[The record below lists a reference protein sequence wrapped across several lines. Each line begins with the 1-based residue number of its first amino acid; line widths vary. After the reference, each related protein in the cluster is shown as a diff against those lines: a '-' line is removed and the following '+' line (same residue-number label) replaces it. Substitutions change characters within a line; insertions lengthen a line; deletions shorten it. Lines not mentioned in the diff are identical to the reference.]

1 MRTLQFKCT
10 LKSDVIIN
18 QRSATEGLQ
27 DTLDFI
33 PGGNFLG
40 IVARELYGQLSSENA
55 LKLFHSGA
63 VRFGDAHPL
72 CDHRRSL
79 RVPASMFY
87 PKLDKTK
94 TECYIHHAIPSLEDQ
109 CEEFRCK
116 QLKQCRDEFYAFQEE
131 VGVKVEIKK
140 TFTLKSAYDKNRRR
154 SKDEALFGYDS
165 IDEGTIYCFEVEC
178 TDAVSVE
185 WVDRIRESLVGERR
199 IGRSKSAQ
207 YGLVEITTMD
217 SAPYTENLSV
227 AATGLVTVYADG
239 RLIFLE
245 EETGLS
251 TFRPTVEQ
259 LGLTGGQIQW
269 ENSQIRTFQYAPWN
283 GKRQVYDADRC
294 GIEKGSVFVIE
305 NAISPVDSQ
314 YVGVYNNEGFGK
326 VIYNPDFLETDTK
339 TGKALYR
346 FCKANE
352 ADQTVIATALDGD
365 VFLRYLA
372 RQKEKKTIQ
381 MGVYEIVNDFIRD
394 KGSKLFGGSSS
405 GEAFASQ
412 WGAIRSIAMQYAEKG
427 ELITEIDKYLSKGIA
442 EDKWADRGRKKALD
456 EFMSSDTFTE
466 ENAQL
471 AIINLAAEMAKK
483 CSKNGRK

>member
-72 CDHRRSL
+72 CDNRRSL

-87 PKLDKTK
+87 PKFGNAK
-94 TECYIHHAIPSLEDQ
+94 TECYIHHAIPSFEDQ
-109 CEEFRCK
+109 SEEFRCK
-116 QLKQCRDEFYAFQEE
+116 QLKQCRSGFCAFQEE
-131 VGVKVEIKK
+131 VGVEIEIKK

-178 TDAVSVE
+178 TDAVPVE
-185 WVDRIRESLVGERR
+185 CIDRIRKSLVGEKRV
-199 IGRSKSAQ
+199 GRSKSAQ
-207 YGLVEITTMD
+207 YGLVEIAAMD
-217 SAPYTENLSV
+217 SAPYTESLSV
-227 AATGLVTVYADG
+227 AVDGLVTVYADG
-239 RLIFLE
+239 RLIFLD
-245 EETGLS
+245 EETGFPTCL
-251 TFRPTVEQ
+251 PTVEQ
-259 LGLTGGQIQW
+259 LGVTGGQIRW
-269 ENSQIRTFQYAPWN
+269 EQSQIRTFQYAPWN
-283 GKRQVYDADRC
+283 GKRQAYDSDRC
-294 GIEKGSVFVIE
+294 GIEKGSVFVVE

-326 VIYNPDFLETDTK
+326 VIYNPDFLKADTK

-381 MGVYEIVNDFIRD
+381 IGVYEIVNDFIRD

-412 WGAIRSIAMQYAEKG
+412 WGAIRNIAMQYAEKE
-427 ELITEIDKYLSKGIA
+427 ELINKIDEFLSKGIA
-442 EDKWADRGRKKALD
+442 KDKWADRGRKKALD

-483 CSKNGRK
+483 CSKNGR

>member
-72 CDHRRSL
+72 CDNRRSL

-87 PKLDKTK
+87 PKFGNAKR
-94 TECYIHHAIPSLEDQ
+94 ECYIHHAIPSFEDQ
-109 CEEFRCK
+109 SEEFRCK
-116 QLKQCRDEFYAFQEE
+116 QLKQCRSGFCAFQEE
-131 VGVKVEIKK
+131 VGVEIEIKK

-178 TDAVSVE
+178 TDAVPVE
-185 WVDRIRESLVGERR
+185 CIDRIRKSLVGEKRV
-199 IGRSKSAQ
+199 GRSKSAQ

-217 SAPYTENLSV
+217 SVPYTESSSTT
-227 AATGLVTVYADG
+227 ADGLVATVYADG
-239 RLIFLE
+239 RLIFLD
-245 EETGLS
+245 EETGFP
-251 TFRPTVEQ
+251 TFQPTVEQ
-259 LGLTGGQIQW
+259 LGLTGGRIRW
-269 ENSQIRTFQYAPWN
+269 EESQIRTFQYAPWN
-283 GKRQVYDADRC
+283 GKRQVYDSDRC
-294 GIEKGSVFVIE
+294 GIEKGSVFVVE
-305 NAISPVDSQ
+305 NATSPVDSQ
-314 YVGVYNNEGFGK
+314 YIGVYNNEGFGK
-326 VIYNPDFLETDTK
+326 VIYNPDFLEADTK

-381 MGVYEIVNDFIRD
+381 MGVYEIVNKFTNDSSR
-394 KGSKLFGGSSS
+394 LFVGSSS

-412 WGAIRSIAMQYAEKG
+412 WGAIRSIAMQHIKKG